1 MLPDP
6 IRVPLARASRLPS
19 RDSTKYG
26 PPAPRPGRLELLWL
40 DRSTPV
46 PLFLLQATFPIPGAL
61 RQSAAR
67 KVRAAIAPK
76 HIRRRPWKK
85 RPPAGRRFPQA
96 ERSEEHTSELQSH
109 HDL

>member
-46 PLFLLQATFPIPGAL
+46 PLFLLQVTFLISGAL

-76 HIRRRPWKK
+76 HIRRRLWTKC
-85 RPPAGRRFPQA
+85 PPAGLRFLLA
-96 ERSEEHTSELQSH
+96 ARTAARW
-109 HDL
+109 